1 MMSVK
6 NSFIRRTVLMVTVLL
21 LVSFAQAALA
31 GDKLYMWQV
40 KSKTANITLVGS
52 IHVGQP
58 DFFPL
63 ADPYEEAFTAADVLA
78 VEVDMTDPAVLQ
90 QSAMLMMQK
99 GMLPGDE
106 TLQTRL
112 EPALYARLEAYA
124 KEKGVPLAMYMKL
137 KPGIV
142 AVVLSMEEYKA
153 QGFDPELGIDKHFLD
168 AAKAAD
174 KEVRALETVE
184 DQLDIF
190 LGIDDT
196 LDDILITET
205 LDQMNDVGAIID
217 EMIGYWKSGDADGM
231 GTFMESQM
239 GEGPEMEALYR
250 KLLDDRNVGMT
261 ATITEWLGQDQDVFV
276 VVGAAHFSG
285 EQGIVSLLE
294 AQGWEV
300 SQVSQ

>member
-6 NSFIRRTVLMVTVLL
+6 NSFARRTVLVVTVLL
-21 LVSFAQAALA
+21 LVAFAQSALA

-40 KSKTANITLVGS
+40 KSETATITLVGS

-63 ADPYEEAFTAADVLA
+63 ADPYEEAFNAADVLA
-78 VEVDMTDPAVLQ
+78 VEVDMTDPAVIQ

-99 GMLPGDE
+99 GMLPGAE

-112 EPALYARLEAYA
+112 EPELYARLVAYA

-196 LDDILITET
+196 LDDILINET
-205 LDQMNDVGAIID
+205 LEQMSDVGAIID
-217 EMIGYWKSGDADGM
+217 EMVGYWKSGDADGM
-231 GTFMESQM
+231 GTFMESQR

-261 ATITEWLGQDQDVFV
+261 ATITEWLGQDQ
-276 VVGAAHFSG
+276 
-285 EQGIVSLLE
+285 
-294 AQGWEV
+294 
-300 SQVSQ
+300 